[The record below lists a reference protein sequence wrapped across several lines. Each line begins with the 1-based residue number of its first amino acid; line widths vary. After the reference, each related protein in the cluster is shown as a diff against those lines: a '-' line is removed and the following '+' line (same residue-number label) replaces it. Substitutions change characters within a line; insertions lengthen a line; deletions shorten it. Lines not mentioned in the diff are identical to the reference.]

1 MLSYIIRRLVYMVV
15 LLVMLSVATFI
26 IIQLPPGDYLTTLVA
41 NMRRAN
47 VVLSEEAVAVLT
59 ERYGLGRPLHIQY
72 LKFLA
77 RAVRGEFGNS
87 WQYGLPAIN
96 LVLEFCPATFQL
108 ALAALLFALVVGIP
122 LGVVS
127 AIREGSLIDALGL
140 SLGVVGRAMP
150 SFWLGIMLIL
160 VFAVNLKVLPTSGK
174 GELRHLVLPAITLST
189 AFLAQIV
196 LLVRSG
202 MLDVLREDYIRT
214 ARAKGLQP
222 YTINMRHAF
231 RNTLIPVVTMV
242 GLTFGRLLGGSV
254 ITESVFSWPGVGRLA
269 VQAVSAR
276 DFPLVQASVVVFA
289 LWIVLANLIVDL
301 LYAFLDPRIRYG

>member
-1 MLSYIIRRLVYMVV
+1 MRDYVVKRVLRSFLVLFGLSLGVFA
-15 LLVMLSVATFI
+15 LLSISGDPATI
-26 IIQLPPGDYLTTLVA
+26 MLPPEA
-41 NMRRAN
+41 PM
-47 VVLSEEAVAVLT
+47 SEVISLRKA
-59 ERYGLGRPLHIQY
+59 LGFDQPLHIQY
-72 LKFLA
+72 LKFLS
-77 RAVRGEFGNS
+77 RAVQGDFGNS

-96 LVLEFCPATFQL
+96 LVLEFFPATFQL
-108 ALAALLFALVVGIP
+108 ALAALIFALVVGIP
-122 LGVVS
+122 LGVIS
-127 AIREGSLIDALGL
+127 AIREGSLVDALGL

-214 ARAKGLQP
+214 ARAKGLQH

-254 ITESVFSWPGVGRLA
+254 ITESVFAWPGVGRLA

-276 DFPLVQASVVVFA
+276 DFPLVQASVVIFA

>member
-1 MLSYIIRRLVYMVV
+1 MN
-15 LLVMLSVATFI
+15 
-26 IIQLPPGDYLTTLVA
+26 Q
-41 NMRRAN
+41 
-47 VVLSEEAVAVLT
+47 
-59 ERYGLGRPLHIQY
+59 PLYIQY
-72 LKFLA
+72 LKFLS
-77 RAVRGEFGNS
+77 RALRGDFGNS
-87 WQYGLPAIN
+87 WQYGLPALS
-96 LVLEFCPATFQL
+96 LVLEFFPATFQL
-108 ALAALLFALVVGIP
+108 ALAALIFALIVGIP

-127 AIREGSLIDALGL
+127 AIREGSLVDGLSL

-160 VFAVNLKVLPTSGK
+160 VFAVNLQMLPTSGK
-174 GELRHLVLPAITLST
+174 GNLRHLILPAITLST

-202 MLDVLREDYIRT
+202 MLDVMREDYIRT
-214 ARAKGLQP
+214 ARAKGLQGF
-222 YTINMRHAF
+222 TVNMRHAF

-254 ITESVFSWPGVGRLA
+254 ITESVFAWPGVGRLA

-276 DFPLVQASVVVFA
+276 DFPLVQASVVIFA

>member
-1 MLSYIIRRLVYMVV
+1 MRDYVVKRVLRSFLVLFGLSLAVFA
-15 LLVMLSVATFI
+15 LLSISGDPATI
-26 IIQLPPGDYLTTLVA
+26 MLPPEA
-41 NMRRAN
+41 PM
-47 VVLSEEAVAVLT
+47 SEVESLRKA
-59 ERYGLGRPLHIQY
+59 LGFDQPLHIQY
-72 LKFLA
+72 RKFLS
-77 RAVRGEFGNS
+77 RALRGEFGNS

-96 LVLEFCPATFQL
+96 LVLEFFPATFQL

-127 AIREGSLIDALGL
+127 AIREGTLVNALGL

-174 GELRHLVLPAITLST
+174 GELRHLVLPAVTLST

-214 ARAKGLQP
+214 ARAKGLQS

-231 RNTLIPVVTMV
+231 
-242 GLTFGRLLGGSV
+242 
-254 ITESVFSWPGVGRLA
+254 A
-269 VQAVSAR
+269 
-276 DFPLVQASVVVFA
+276 
-289 LWIVLANLIVDL
+289 
-301 LYAFLDPRIRYG
+301 IR

>member
-1 MLSYIIRRLVYMVV
+1 MI
-15 LLVMLSVATFI
+15 
-26 IIQLPPGDYLTTLVA
+26 
-41 NMRRAN
+41 
-47 VVLSEEAVAVLT
+47 
-59 ERYGLGRPLHIQY
+59 
-72 LKFLA
+72 
-77 RAVRGEFGNS
+77 
-87 WQYGLPAIN
+87 
-96 LVLEFCPATFQL
+96 
-108 ALAALLFALVVGIP
+108 
-122 LGVVS
+122 S
-127 AIREGSLIDALGL
+127 AIREGSLVDALSL
-140 SLGVVGRAMP
+140 SVGVVGRAMP

-160 VFAVNLKVLPTSGK
+160 VFAVNLHLLPTSGK
-174 GELRHLVLPAITLST
+174 GTLRHIILPAITLST

-202 MLDVLREDYIRT
+202 MLDVMREDYIRT
-214 ARAKGLQP
+214 AHAKGLQA
-222 YTINMRHAF
+222 YTVNMRHAF

-254 ITESVFSWPGVGRLA
+254 ITESVFAWPGVGRLA